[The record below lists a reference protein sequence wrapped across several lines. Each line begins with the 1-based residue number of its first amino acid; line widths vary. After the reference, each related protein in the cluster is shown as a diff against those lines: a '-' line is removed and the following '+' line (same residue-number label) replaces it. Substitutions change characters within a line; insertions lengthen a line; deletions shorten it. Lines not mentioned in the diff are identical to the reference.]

1 MLAKFRYSYSD
12 LVNLLAFRALAA
24 QSCRS
29 RISSHSRLV
38 MPASMAKGSDDSME
52 PTLWPFSVQ
61 AQRKQHRRDGIAR
74 STTGYRYVKFNGF
87 IVERLQALHWSSW
100 MLLCFNPSGS
110 RHPRWARGINLVFL
124 IFFVPILCKCHFNW
138 TVKFGQG
145 TALDT
150 KCTSSLTTA
159 VGDHMWRC
167 VAICVTIC
175 VTNCDNVQHI
185 QWKCDNMWF
194 CGKWSHWNT
203 GDMFPFLDDK
213 SDKRH
218 CINMRPDTEAVQCL
232 SYQLGSNETR
242 VFGRCLRFSFMLFL
256 HLALY
261 QVELYCLQD
270 LLKLKLMD
278 TTSDFFSSH
287 SSHY

>member
-1 MLAKFRYSYSD
+1 
-12 LVNLLAFRALAA
+12 
-24 QSCRS
+24 
-29 RISSHSRLV
+29 
-38 MPASMAKGSDDSME
+38 
-52 PTLWPFSVQ
+52 
-61 AQRKQHRRDGIAR
+61 
-74 STTGYRYVKFNGF
+74 
-87 IVERLQALHWSSW
+87 
-100 MLLCFNPSGS
+100 
-110 RHPRWARGINLVFL
+110 
-124 IFFVPILCKCHFNW
+124 
-138 TVKFGQG
+138 
-145 TALDT
+145 
-150 KCTSSLTTA
+150 
-159 VGDHMWRC
+159 MWRY

-194 CGKWSHWNT
+194 CGKLSHWNT

-261 QVELYCLQD
+261 QVELYCLQN
-270 LLKLKLMD
+270 LLKPKLMEMSLLIFFISFISLLIHLISRLQSPFSCSPECFFVCRD
-278 TTSDFFSSH
+278 LKKVTKAWKTISWMRLYYFGFHCGVGHVVLPCLCWMQDATDALCSMRYTSPQEHVYIYMFFRSYTNGNITCGVIRSFNLMIDGCKLA
-287 SSHY
+287 SREQ